1 MVSPARYDGLADW
14 YDTWSERPEVA
25 SFSGDAVATVL
36 RLLGP
41 ARGRCLDLGC
51 GGGRL
56 VLALAEAGWAV
67 TGVDLSADQLRV
79 AEQRAGGVADA
90 LVEADAGSLPFADG
104 EFDAVVSTFTHTD
117 VDAPAAVFRE
127 CARVVRCGGR
137 LVYAGA
143 HPCFVGP
150 YARPTAGGVLV
161 PPGYWDTRLHF
172 DAPGFGDGV
181 RRLAGARHVP
191 LADLLNHVAA
201 AGLTLD
207 RFEEVRGDPPGIL
220 AFRAVRR

>member
-14 YDTWSERPEVA
+14 YDTWSER
-25 SFSGDAVATVL
+25 SDVATFSSDAGAAVL

-41 ARGRCLDLGC
+41 AGGRCLDVGC

-56 VLALAEAGWAV
+56 VLALSEAGWAV

-79 AEQRAGGVADA
+79 AEQRAGAVAEA
-90 LVEADAGSLPFADG
+90 LVQGDAGSLPFADG

-117 VDAPAAVFRE
+117 VDTPAAVFRE
-127 CARVVRCGGR
+127 CARVVRHGGR
-137 LVYAGA
+137 VVYAGA

-150 YARPTAGGVLV
+150 YAHPTAEGILV
-161 PPGYWDTRLHF
+161 PPGYWDRRLHF

-191 LADLLNHVAA
+191 LADLLNDVLA

-207 RFEEVRGDPPGIL
+207 RVEEVRGDPPGIL

>member
-14 YDTWSERPEVA
+14 YDTWSERPAVA
-25 SFSGDAVATVL
+25 SFSAEAGRSVL
-36 RLLGP
+36 GLLGP
-41 ARGRCLDLGC
+41 GPGRCLDVGC

-56 VLALAEAGWAV
+56 VVALAEAGWTAC
-67 TGVDLSADQLRV
+67 GVDLSEDQLRV
-79 AEQRAGGVADA
+79 AERRAGAVAEALVRADA
-90 LVEADAGSLPFADG
+90 ASLPFGDG

-117 VDAPAAVFRE
+117 LDEPGAAFAE
-127 CARVVRCGGR
+127 SARVLRRGGR
-137 LVYAGA
+137 FVYAGA

-150 YARPTAGGVLV
+150 YAHTTADGVLV
-161 PPGYWDTRLHF
+161 PPGYWDDRLHF

-191 LADLLNHVAA
+191 LAALLNHVAR
-201 AGLTLD
+201 AGLVLD
-207 RFEEVRGDPPGIL
+207 RVEELRGDPPGIL